1 MLRDETIFKPVGA
14 GAFLSAVVVVRLC
27 ANSPTLFNSSQ
38 VSELDEEKRNLRIKL
53 VLL

>member
-1 MLRDETIFKPVGA
+1 MLRDETVFKPVGA
-14 GAFLSAVVVVRLC
+14 SAFLSAVVVVRLC

-38 VSELDEEKRNLRIKL
+38 VSELGEEKRNLRIKL